1 MKLVFQNL
9 PTGRKLVFVH
19 QMFGP
24 INAMARHMQNFAPL
38 ISPEFYLASQVSGIL
53 KSLDKKIW
61 VKIFSSLVLDTEEKI
76 RKRIVGVLKDE
87 KLISLLDQIILP
99 EISPDYYKSIERE
112 LKMAAKQSK
121 FEALIKKVF
130 DCGLPEEV
138 FVVVYEN
145 YNPHGSSG
153 TCLVNSPCLIGVA
166 GNFTTPGRLLGTF
179 LHEVL
184 HSHVKTFLKDNIMF
198 EEALLD
204 YFTPGGLLMD
214 KLGFLKDFDLS
225 KHQENIVR
233 QRPSSKKESLELLP
247 AMQKYLPIIGKKT
260 IWQHLKDEGLGK
272 YLK

>member
-1 MKLVFQNL
+1 MKLFFQDS
-9 PTGRKLVFVH
+9 PIARKLVFIH

-38 ISPEFYLASQVSGIL
+38 ISPEFYLASQVSGVL

-61 VKIFSSLVLDTEEKI
+61 IKVFSSLVLGTEEKT
-76 RKRIVGVLKDE
+76 RKRIVSVLKDE
-87 KLISLLDQIILP
+87 KLLSLLDQIILP
-99 EISPDYYKSIERE
+99 EISPVYYKSIEGG
-112 LKMAAKQSK
+112 LKMVLKKAK
-121 FEALIKKVF
+121 FEVLVRKVF
-130 DCGLPEEV
+130 DCSLPEEV
-138 FVVVYEN
+138 FVIVYEN
-145 YNPHGSSG
+145 YNPQGSSG
-153 TCLVNSPCLIGVA
+153 TCLVNSPCLVGVA
-166 GNFTTPGRLLGTF
+166 GNFTAPGRLLGTF

-184 HSHVKTFLKDNIMF
+184 HSRVKTFLKDNRVF

-204 YFTPGGLLMD
+204 YFVPGGLLMD

-233 QRPSSKKESLELLP
+233 QRQSSKKESLELLP
-247 AMQKYLPIIGKKT
+247 VIQKYLPIIGKKT